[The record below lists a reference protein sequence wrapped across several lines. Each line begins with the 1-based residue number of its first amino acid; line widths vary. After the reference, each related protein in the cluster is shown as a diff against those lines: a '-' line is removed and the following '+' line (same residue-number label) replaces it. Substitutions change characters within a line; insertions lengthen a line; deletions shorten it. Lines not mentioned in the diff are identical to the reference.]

1 MCPVGMT
8 KNQEEEEE
16 KEDEKEEEKEDEEKE
31 EKEDEE
37 VSPPVIAH
45 TTNRYVNL

>member
-8 KNQEEEEE
+8 KNQEE
-16 KEDEKEEEKEDEEKE
+16 EEEKEDEEKE

-37 VSPPVIAH
+37 VSPPVKAH
-45 TTNRYVNL
+45 KTKPLR